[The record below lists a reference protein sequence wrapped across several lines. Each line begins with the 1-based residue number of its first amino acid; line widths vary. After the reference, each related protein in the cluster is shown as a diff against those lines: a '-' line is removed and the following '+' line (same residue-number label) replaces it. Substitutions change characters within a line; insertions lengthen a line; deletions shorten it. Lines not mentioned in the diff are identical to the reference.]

1 MKEYYVYILANKSD
15 MLYTGVTNDLERRLY
30 EHKNKKFEGYTKK
43 FNINKLVYF
52 EQTDDVTVAIAREK
66 HIKGLLRSKKIE
78 LIKTTNPD
86 FRDLSEDWV

>member
-52 EQTDDVTVAIAREK
+52 EQ
-66 HIKGLLRSKKIE
+66 LMMLQLR
-78 LIKTTNPD
+78 
-86 FRDLSEDWV
+86 